1 MALRVRAGRQKCMH
15 PLLTHRV
22 LRSHESVDEAHRPV
36 AMLRVLEDFER
47 FLDHYVLRVFDA
59 LGIAEPGDPGLRW
72 PG

>member
-36 AMLRVLEDFER
+36 AMLRVLEDFDVR
-47 FLDHYVLRVFDA
+47 MIGADVTGSDGVTNLPSPFRA
-59 LGIAEPGDPGLRW
+59 GGR
-72 PG
+72 